1 MSIKIYN
8 SLTNKKEDFKP
19 VEEGKVKMY
28 ICGQTVYDNMHI
40 GHGRTYI
47 SFDTIRRYLQYKG
60 YDVETVINITDVNDK
75 IDDRAEEEGKSS
87 EEIAEKYTRIN
98 LEDFAS
104 LGITAEAYPKASDYI
119 EEMKEM
125 VEKLIDRGFAYQS
138 DGNVFFDVKKFE
150 DYGKL
155 SNQKLEDLKSDRDDI
170 MDLESKKD
178 PRDFVLWRSRKDY
191 KGPTWES
198 PWGEG
203 VPGWHIECS
212 AMSSRILG
220 EKIDIHGGG
229 VDLVFPHHEDEIAQC
244 EACNDEKPWVKY
256 WMHSGLVRLEDE
268 KMSKSLGNFVST
280 RDLLKDH
287 RPEVLRTMVVST
299 HYRKPL
305 NYSEKLLDQAEK
317 NFKSIENVLNSLE
330 AEINSKDIIPEK
342 LTDKDNELREELFE
356 RKKSFEEAMDNDFN
370 TPEALKELL
379 GIVKSANKHLKS
391 GETNLNVL
399 KRFLSVVEELSWVLG
414 VLPYSQK
421 SGVSSDKYL
430 VEKILELRQDAREEG
445 DYELADRIRE
455 IVEESGIKIEDTDE
469 GVKWS

>member
-1 MSIKIYN
+1 MSIKLYN

-28 ICGQTVYDNMHI
+28 VCGQTVYDNMHI

-47 SFDTIRRYLQYKG
+47 SFDTIRRYLQYRG
-60 YDVETVINITDVNDK
+60 YDVETVINITDVNEK
-75 IDDRAEEEGKSS
+75 IDKRAKEEGNSAK
-87 EEIAEKYTRIN
+87 EIAEKYTRIN
-98 LEDFAS
+98 LEDFKS
-104 LGITAEAYPKASDYI
+104 LGINAEAYPKASEYI

-125 VEKLIDRGFAYQS
+125 IEKLIEKGFAYQS
-138 DGNVFFDVKKFE
+138 DGNVFFDVKKFA

-155 SNQKLEDLKSDRDDI
+155 SNQKLEDLKSERDDI
-170 MDLESKKD
+170 MDMESKKD
-178 PRDFVLWRSRKDY
+178 QRDFVLWRSRDDY
-191 KGPTWES
+191 GGPTWES

-212 AMSSRILG
+212 AMSSRLLG

-244 EACNDEKPWVKY
+244 EACNDKKPWVNY

-280 RDLLKDH
+280 RELLKNH
-287 RPEVLRTMVVST
+287 RPEVLRTLVVST

-305 NYSEKLLDQAEK
+305 NYSEKLLNQAEK
-317 NFKSIENVLNSLE
+317 NFKTIENVLNSLE

-342 LTDKDNELREELFE
+342 LTDNDNKV
-356 RKKSFEEAMDNDFN
+356 RKKLFDKKKEFEKAMNNDFN
-370 TPEALKELL
+370 TPKALKELL
-379 GIVKSANKHLKS
+379 GIVKLANKYLKS
-391 GETNLNVL
+391 GKTNLNVL
-399 KRFLSVVEELSWVLG
+399 KTLLSVLEELSWVLG
-414 VLPYSQK
+414 VLPYSQG
-421 SGVSSDKYL
+421 SEISPNSYL
-430 VEKILELRQDAREEG
+430 VEKILELREEVREEG
-445 DYELADRIRE
+445 EYELADRIRE
-455 IVEESGIKIEDTDE
+455 VVEKSGVKVEDTDK